1 MTDSL
6 TYDVFISYARRD
18 DADGWVSAL
27 RDAIYA
33 DFKSFS
39 TEPFRIFFDRSDIR
53 NRDDWELRLRQGLRS
68 SRVLLVCL
76 SPNYLRSKYCR
87 WEWEE
92 FARFQARRIGGGEAV
107 TGVYFVALEGG
118 GEDDAQMATWRRAV
132 TRVQL
137 VELQEWF
144 PHGVQALQEA
154 RVREQVEA
162 LGKGVYEHWRQARL
176 AKQAPGN
183 LTHYNPNFVGRVEE
197 LRELRLQLTGGAV
210 GVVTAVHG
218 IGGMGKTE
226 LALTYAHAYAGDY
239 QGGTW
244 YVDAE
249 GRSDLLEAVS
259 SLARSPALGLQ
270 VTEDERRD
278 TNLLGELVLAAL
290 CRRTEAARQI
300 DERTGACFLLL
311 DNVSEST
318 LLSEAQ
324 LAVLPDEP
332 WFHVVATTRLGVGDI
347 GAVGSRGSVALIEV
361 DQLSTEDAVELLRE
375 HQPAR
380 DPARLYPDFSGP
392 EEADAARRLVE
403 LLGGYTLGVEQAA
416 VYLGSFEIEPS
427 QLLDALHD
435 QGLAALDTAAEVDK
449 VAGAIRHKEKL
460 ATTIVDQT
468 LQQLPQRACAALAFA
483 SLLPPDTIMWQWL
496 HELTEPVAVPA
507 GLPGLSDDDWAATR
521 RLVEG
526 RRLLTPA
533 DDPRLFARLHRVLH
547 AHLRTRLADAETE
560 RRLDDHL
567 RQVSQSLQD
576 AAAPDIPLLA
586 ATAATLTIR
595 LAEGR
600 HDVAGCALRLMDR
613 VQQRVGSVTVGPLV
627 AATLQAFRHLADA
640 DPGNP
645 DYQYGL
651 VMSLVKVGEVRE
663 DGGDEPGALEAYIN
677 ASEVAGRLAAAFPNN
692 GEYQRAQAV
701 CLERL
706 MQLHGRRENLS
717 AASAAARG
725 LLAIREAL
733 AGDFDHLDDLD
744 AEDREGV
751 HSLLESQHD
760 LALSLRKMA
769 PTWDRVDRRGGEWA
783 ATRALEIFERLVAAD
798 PANRRYQHGLSSSLE
813 QIAHLRKIKAVKQL
827 EPVIEGDLDDALE
840 ALGRSVRIAEQLTDD
855 DPTNTGYKVDLADRL
870 GTVSELRSYSGDAPE
885 ALDAAKRSMQ
895 MYEELSAADPGSTK
909 LRSKLANS
917 YAMLAALR
925 DVLGDPSADDYW
937 LQAHEVLTELW
948 VAGSL
953 TQQNQETLEFI
964 ESVSFRVPETTAAIR
979 HERERASRIVDETI
993 ERLPQRARAALSLAS
1008 LLPPDIIPWD
1018 WLERLTELAAGQPR
1032 MGSAGPSGTGV
1043 WGATRRILEG
1053 RRLLTPADDPQFA
1066 RLRRGL
1072 HDHLRG
1078 LADPRM
1084 EERLDPHLQRVSQ
1097 NLTSAVLPDTALLAV
1112 VASTLTTRV
1121 SGGRHQLA
1129 SCALSLF
1136 DRALER
1142 LDLESV
1148 GNLGNATLDACE
1160 DLARA
1165 EPNDAQYQDNLAVS
1179 LQHMGRLLESYGD
1192 IRGAVELANRC
1203 LDIREQ
1209 LAGTDPDNLSYQSDL
1224 SEILSFVGTLRLARR
1239 DQAAGLQAL
1248 TRALEIAER
1257 LVAHDPTDAKYK
1269 MTLYSR
1275 LRSMADL
1282 WAERGD
1288 TAAAMQAYN
1297 RALDIAEQ
1305 LTTDEPANPK
1315 YMESLAFSLIDVGTM
1330 SLLCGDQE
1338 AALQAFNRAREIAD
1352 RLVAADPDNTSHQR
1366 CLYTAVFGLA
1376 GLHELMGN
1384 ASVAADHWATVHKI
1398 LETLDLAGKLP
1409 ESERENLQYVK
1420 EKLEHAYQKAAPHAG
1435 QVRGHET

>member
-27 RDAIYA
+27 SDAIYA

-39 TEPFRIFFDRSDIR
+39 TEPFRIFFDRSEIR

-92 FARFQARRIGGGEAV
+92 FARFQARRSGGGDAV

-118 GEDDAQMATWRRAV
+118 DEDDAQMATWRRAV

-290 CRRTEAARQI
+290 CRHTQAARQN

-311 DNVSEST
+311 DNVSESE

-332 WFHVVATTRLGVGDI
+332 WFHVTATTRLGVGDI

-361 DQLSTEDAVELLRE
+361 DRLSAEDAVELLRE

-403 LLGGYTLGVEQAA
+403 LLGGYTLAVEQAA
-416 VYLGSFEIEPS
+416 VYLGSFGIEPS

-468 LQQLPQRACAALAFA
+468 LQQLPQRAIAALAFA
-483 SLLPPDTIMWQWL
+483 SLLPPDTILWQWL
-496 HELTEPVAVPA
+496 QELTEPSERAAPA

-521 RLVEG
+521 RLLEG

-567 RQVSQSLQD
+567 RQVLQSLQ
-576 AAAPDIPLLA
+576 APDIPLLA

-600 HDVAGCALRLMDR
+600 HDLAGCALRLMDR
-613 VQQRVGSVTVGPLV
+613 VQERLGSVTVGPLTT
-627 AATLQAFRHLADA
+627 ATLQTFKQLADA

-645 DYQYGL
+645 DYRYGL
-651 VMSLVKVGEVRE
+651 VISLVKVGEVRE
-663 DGGDEPGALEAYIN
+663 DGGDEPGALEASTD
-677 ASEVAGRLAAAFPNN
+677 ASEIAGQLVAAFGNN
-692 GEYQRAQAV
+692 REYQRAQAV

-706 MQLHGRRENLS
+706 MDLHLRRDRLS
-717 AASAAARG
+717 AAGAAARG

-744 AEDREGV
+744 AEDREGA

-760 LALSLRKMA
+760 LAVSLRKMA
-769 PTWDRVDRRGGEWA
+769 PLWDRIDRRGGEA
-783 ATRALEIFERLVAAD
+783 ATRALGICERLVAAD
-798 PANRRYQHGLSSSLE
+798 PANRQYQHGLSMSLE
-813 QIAHLRKIKAVKQL
+813 QIAQLQKVKAVNRWGTDVLAEDL
-827 EPVIEGDLDDALE
+827 EGALE
-840 ALGRSVRIAEQLTDD
+840 ALDRSVRIAEQLSDD
-855 DPTNTGYKVDLADRL
+855 DPTNTGYKLDLGNLFVTLA
-870 GTVSELRSYSGDAPE
+870 ELRLYGGDAPG
-885 ALDAAKRSMQ
+885 ALDAAKRSLQ
-895 MYEELSAADPGSTK
+895 IFEELSAADPDSTK
-909 LRSKLANS
+909 FRSKLADS
-917 YAMLAALR
+917 YLTMAVPLA
-925 DVLGDPSADDYW
+925 VLADPSADDYW
-937 LQAHEVLTELW
+937 LTAHKMFTELW
-948 VAGSL
+948 VAGRL
-953 TQQNQETLEFI
+953 TQEGQKTLESMENQPFGA
-964 ESVSFRVPETTAAIR
+964 PETAAAIR
-979 HERERASRIVDETI
+979 RQQEQAGRAVDQTL
-993 ERLPQRARAALSLAS
+993 ERLPQRASTALFFAS
-1008 LLPPDIIPWD
+1008 LLPPTPF
-1018 WLERLTELAAGQPR
+1018 R
-1032 MGSAGPSGTGV
+1032 GTG
-1043 WGATRRILEG
+1043 
-1053 RRLLTPADDPQFA
+1053 
-1066 RLRRGL
+1066 
-1072 HDHLRG
+1072 
-1078 LADPRM
+1078 
-1084 EERLDPHLQRVSQ
+1084 
-1097 NLTSAVLPDTALLAV
+1097 
-1112 VASTLTTRV
+1112 
-1121 SGGRHQLA
+1121 
-1129 SCALSLF
+1129 LS
-1136 DRALER
+1136 D
-1142 LDLESV
+1142 
-1148 GNLGNATLDACE
+1148 
-1160 DLARA
+1160 
-1165 EPNDAQYQDNLAVS
+1165 
-1179 LQHMGRLLESYGD
+1179 
-1192 IRGAVELANRC
+1192 
-1203 LDIREQ
+1203 
-1209 LAGTDPDNLSYQSDL
+1209 
-1224 SEILSFVGTLRLARR
+1224 
-1239 DQAAGLQAL
+1239 
-1248 TRALEIAER
+1248 
-1257 LVAHDPTDAKYK
+1257 
-1269 MTLYSR
+1269 
-1275 LRSMADL
+1275 
-1282 WAERGD
+1282 
-1288 TAAAMQAYN
+1288 
-1297 RALDIAEQ
+1297 
-1305 LTTDEPANPK
+1305 
-1315 YMESLAFSLIDVGTM
+1315 
-1330 SLLCGDQE
+1330 
-1338 AALQAFNRAREIAD
+1338 
-1352 RLVAADPDNTSHQR
+1352 
-1366 CLYTAVFGLA
+1366 
-1376 GLHELMGN
+1376 
-1384 ASVAADHWATVHKI
+1384 
-1398 LETLDLAGKLP
+1398 
-1409 ESERENLQYVK
+1409 
-1420 EKLEHAYQKAAPHAG
+1420 
-1435 QVRGHET
+1435 